1 MKLYLNTEGMP
12 CVSLSCHEISR
23 VPLFCDEA
31 VFDARF
37 VSHGIEVTLFSAIP
51 EVEDENGLATLTIP
65 QIPDRHARR
74 DWAAAVAF
82 VFCVSQGLDKVGLR
96 LSEEHVQTISIDDAR
111 GAVLRA
117 FEELCDIL
125 HITPDSIRYRAESL
139 CALRFPYS
147 SLRGGQKEMMREVYA
162 AIRDRKNLFASAPT
176 GIGKTLS
183 VLYPAFKALAKGHI
197 AKAFYLT
204 PRGSLQPQVAHTLS
218 FLQGEEPYLHTI
230 TLAAKSKICTRSH
243 LCEHSVCENRKTDRD
258 AEARALKTLFETY
271 GHITPESVQ
280 SVAREFSL
288 CPFELSLTASLYCEV
303 IVCDYNYIFDPH
315 ASLKRYQCR
324 EETYAIL
331 CDEAHNLIDRV
342 RESFSA
348 PLTPKMLDVFFS
360 PLFAKETEVVAAAK
374 KLSEALFQNRP
385 NTAENFDPIS
395 FIVPEK
401 LLPTVTLLCEAL
413 FPLTKKKSSS
423 GCPAELITTA
433 KDRFFALSSFLE
445 AAEDFDSHRALS
457 TFEDGGV
464 KLLLVDPSEKVKG
477 ITQDFGMCVFFSA
490 TLSPK
495 NYYLGMLGGEEENF
509 LDLPSPFDPAN
520 FKILTC
526 PISTFYQNREQTADL
541 AALIIA
547 NATAPR
553 VGNYMVFFPSF
564 EYLNRVVDIYRR
576 LRPRDLILCQK
587 PQMNEKERAD
597 YIAAFDVK
605 RNVRLLGFAVLG
617 GLFSEGVD
625 LVGDKLLGEVLFGV
639 GMPPPNP
646 ESEAVRR
653 LFDKRDEDG
662 AALGYT
668 YPGFNRVLQSAGRV
682 IRTKTDRGFLL
693 LCDERYLSDGFSA
706 LFPAFWDEPTPTFDP
721 EEITRLVRDF
731 WDEAP
736 PPTEPHTAL

>member
-1 MKLYLNTEGMP
+1 MKLYLSPEGTP

-31 VFDARF
+31 VFDAQFTAR
-37 VSHGIEVTLFSAIP
+37 GIEVTLFSAVP
-51 EVEDENGLATLTIP
+51 EVESIGTLAVLTIP
-65 QIPDRHARR
+65 QISDRHARR

-82 VFCVSQGLDKVGLR
+82 VFCKSQGLSEVGLR
-96 LSEEHVQTISIDDAR
+96 LTEDHVQTISLQDAE
-111 GAVLRA
+111 GAVVRA

-125 HITPDSIRYRAESL
+125 HLSPDSIRHRDASL
-139 CALRFPYS
+139 CALRFPYGA
-147 SLRGGQKEMMREVYA
+147 LRGGQKELMREVYA
-162 AIRDRKNLFASAPT
+162 AMRDRKNLFASAPT

-183 VLYPAFKALAKGHI
+183 VLYPALKALAKGRL

-204 PRGSLQPQVAHTLS
+204 PRGSLQPQVAQTLS
-218 FLQGEEPYLHTI
+218 FLQGEDPYLHTI

-243 LCEHSVCENRKTDRD
+243 LCEHSVCENRRIDRD
-258 AEARALKTLFETY
+258 AEARALRRLFETF
-271 GHITPESVQ
+271 GHITPEAVQ

-331 CDEAHNLIDRV
+331 CDEAHNLVSRV

-348 PLTPKMLDVFFS
+348 TLSPKMVNACFT
-360 PLFAKETEVVAAAK
+360 PLFAKQTPVVSAAK
-374 KLSEALFQNRP
+374 RLSEKLNENRP

-395 FIVPEK
+395 FEVPEK
-401 LLPTVTLLCEAL
+401 LLPAVADLCEAL
-413 FPLTKKKSSS
+413 CPLTSKKSSS
-423 GCPAELITTA
+423 DFPAELIL
-433 KDRFFALSSFLE
+433 KSKELYFELLSFLE
-445 AAEDFDSHRALS
+445 AADDFDSHRALC
-457 TFEDGGV
+457 TYEDGGV
-464 KLLLVDPSEKVKG
+464 KIMLVDPSEKVKT
-477 ITQDFGMCVFFSA
+477 ITRDFGMCIFFSA

-495 NYYLGMLGGEEENF
+495 NYYLGMLGGDEDQF
-509 LDLPSPFDPAN
+509 LDLPSPFESEN
-520 FKILTC
+520 FKILAC
-526 PISTFYQNREQTADL
+526 PISTFYQNRDRTADL
-541 AALIIA
+541 AALVIA
-547 NATAPR
+547 NATAPK
-553 VGNYMVFFPSF
+553 VGNYMIFFPSF
-564 EYLNRVVDIYRR
+564 EYLNRVVDVYRR

-587 PQMNEKERAD
+587 PQMNEKERED
-597 YIAAFDVK
+597 YLAAFNVK
-605 RNVRLLGFAVLG
+605 RSVRLLGFAVLG

-682 IRTKTDRGFLL
+682 IRTKTDRGFLI

-706 LFPAFWDEPTPTFDP
+706 LFPSFWDEPTPVFEP
-721 EEITRLVRDF
+721 EEITRLIHDF

-736 PPTEPHTAL
+736 SDAESIS